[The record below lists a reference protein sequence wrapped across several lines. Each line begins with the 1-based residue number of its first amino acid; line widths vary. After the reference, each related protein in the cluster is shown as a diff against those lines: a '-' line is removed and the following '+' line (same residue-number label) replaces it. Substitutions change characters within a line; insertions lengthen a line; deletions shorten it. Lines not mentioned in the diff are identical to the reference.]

1 MLFAALTAGSAS
13 ANSFVINATFD
24 SSITSLSN
32 ALAIESSINNVI
44 SFYEATFTDP
54 ISVNITFS
62 NMTSGLGQSSF
73 NLFTVTYS
81 NFRSALVGDRT
92 SADDTTALAHLATGT
107 HNPVN
112 NGTDILIKSATQ
124 KALGLLSGS
133 NAASDGTVSLNTALM
148 NIDRTG
154 PQNAGLYD
162 LQAVTSHEINEI
174 LGLGSTLGLGLSAPF
189 NADPSPED
197 LFRYDGIGGRS
208 FNSSNAVSSYLSIDG
223 TTLLAEFN
231 QSGGGD
237 YGDWK
242 SVGAAKVQDAFGTP
256 GSQPNMGVEIRALD
270 AIGYDVATAPEP
282 STWLLITTG
291 LIAGAIYR
299 KRKTSLVPV
308 PVVARYNNG

>member
-1 MLFAALTAGSAS
+1 MLLSAVTAGSAS

-44 SFYEATFTDP
+44 SFYEATFLDP

-73 NLFTVTYS
+73 NLYTVTYA
-81 NFRSALVGDRT
+81 NFRSALVADRT
-92 SADDTTALAHLATGT
+92 SADDTTALANLAGGAG
-107 HNPVN
+107 NPVN
-112 NGTDILIKSATQ
+112 GGTDILIKSATR

-133 NAASDGTVSLNTALM
+133 FAASDGTVSLNTSLM

-154 PQNAGLYD
+154 AQNAGLYD

-189 NADPSPED
+189 NSEPSPED
-197 LFRYDGIGGRS
+197 LFRYDGSGGRS
-208 FNSSNAVSSYLSIDG
+208 FNESAVSSYLSIDG
-223 TTLLAEFN
+223 TTLLAAFN
-231 QSGGGD
+231 QSSGGD
-237 YGDWK
+237 YGDWQTA
-242 SVGAAKVQDAFGTP
+242 GAAKVQDAFGTP

-282 STWLLITTG
+282 STWLLIATG
-291 LIAGAIYR
+291 IIAGAIYR